1 MLLSQL
7 PLPDP
12 DRLTPAEQHVLDKH
26 PEWYTG
32 VQLSMHVTNCTTWY
46 LGLHL
51 AGQSGATTVTAIR
64 LDPGCANVIESHIE
78 VAMAVVATMA
88 ILLPARVAARPGASP
103 LPRLAPCPSLQTCVT
118 SLPTCLR

>member
-32 VQLSMHVTNCTTWY
+32 VQLSMRVTNCATWC

-51 AGQSGATTVTAIR
+51 ADRSGATTVTAIR
-64 LDPGCANVIESHIE
+64 LDPGHANVIESPTTDGCHDDN
-78 VAMAVVATMA
+78 
-88 ILLPARVAARPGASP
+88 PASGARRSQAWCVYPLNWPRVH
-103 LPRLAPCPSLQTCVT
+103 PSNRVLRR
-118 SLPTCLR
+118 CLRC